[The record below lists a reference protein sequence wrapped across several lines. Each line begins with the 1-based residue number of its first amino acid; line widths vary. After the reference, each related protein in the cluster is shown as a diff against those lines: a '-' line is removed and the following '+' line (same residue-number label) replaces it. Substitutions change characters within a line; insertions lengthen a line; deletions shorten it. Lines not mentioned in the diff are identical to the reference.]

1 MMPSHI
7 LEAGKQ
13 VLYVL
18 EKAGYTAYFVGGY
31 VRDTL
36 LGRPV
41 HDLDIA
47 TSARPDEVVALFART
62 IPTGLAHGTVTV
74 LQDGVPLEVTTFR
87 TEAGYADHRRPD
99 EVRFV
104 SDIAEDLA
112 RRDFTIN
119 AMALDLRGD
128 VVDPFGGRQDLHDRI
143 VRAVGKAD
151 ERFAEDALRMLRC
164 LRFASQLGFSIDPY
178 TYEAIR
184 RHAQDIHY
192 VAVERISSEWNKA
205 LDGPYPERIVTGIL
219 HTGLASAMPGFC
231 QLFEHKYDLTD
242 KEQKQICAVNGV
254 VPRWA
259 YLFLICN
266 RETEVETILRALRC
280 EKKVI
285 RACQQITNIAR
296 KLHNSHTAGERMR
309 WILEHGFEALYE
321 AASLYAI
328 ICENETTAKEIEQ
341 LYESMRIKV
350 LQDLAVN
357 GAELQ
362 TEMNRKG
369 GPWIRDLLLTLALE
383 VNEERIENERQ
394 ALLLRARMIL
404 NEDT

>member
-1 MMPSHI
+1 MQSNI

-47 TSARPDEVVALFART
+47 TSARPDEVISLFART

-104 SDIAEDLA
+104 SDITEDLA
-112 RRDFTIN
+112 RRDFTVN

-128 VVDPFGGRQDLHDRI
+128 VVDPFGGRQDLHARI

-164 LRFASQLGFSIDPY
+164 LRFASQLGFSIDPH
-178 TYEAIR
+178 TYEAIQ
-184 RHAQDIHY
+184 RHAQDIRY
-192 VAVERISSEWNKA
+192 VAVERISAEWNKA
-205 LDGPYPERIVTGIL
+205 LVGPYPERIVTGVL
-219 HTGLASAMPGFC
+219 HTGLASALPGFC
-231 QLFEHKYDLTD
+231 QLFEDKHDFTD
-242 KEQKQICAVNGV
+242 REQKQLCTADGLVL
-254 VPRWA
+254 RWA

-266 RETEVETILRALRC
+266 REAEVETILRALRC

-285 RACQQITNIAR
+285 RACQQIVDLTR
-296 KLHNSHTAGERMR
+296 RLHVSHTAGERIR
-309 WILEHGFEALYE
+309 WILEHGFEALHE

-328 ICENETTAKEIEQ
+328 IYGDKIVVREMRQ
-341 LYESMRIKV
+341 LYESMRITV
-350 LQDLAVN
+350 LQDLAIN
-357 GAELQ
+357 GADLQ
-362 TEMNRKG
+362 KEMNRRG
-369 GPWIRDLLLTLALE
+369 GPWVRDLLLELALD
-383 VNEERIENERQ
+383 VNEGRAENERQ